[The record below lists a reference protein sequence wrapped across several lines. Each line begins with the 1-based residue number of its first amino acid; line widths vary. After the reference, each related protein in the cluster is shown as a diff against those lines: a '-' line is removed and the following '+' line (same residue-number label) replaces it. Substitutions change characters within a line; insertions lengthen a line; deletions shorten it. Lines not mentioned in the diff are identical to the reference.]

1 MIQFLSY
8 SEVIVS
14 EKCSAKQI
22 RMITY
27 LPTSGKY
34 NTTAPSKI
42 KPYGE
47 DIKRLLSEGKT
58 FRQINIY
65 IREIGYSGAESTIR
79 MYATR
84 ERKLIREAGGTS
96 SKKLERRWLI
106 KLLYKPI
113 DEIKKFSQE
122 QLDKVIEQ
130 YPIIGRLYDVGKNF
144 KEILFSPKPKELEKW
159 MEECALLDIE
169 EITSFMNGLKR
180 DIQAVKNAIKMGY
193 NNGLAEGSVNK
204 LKVVKRI
211 MYVRNSFELLKAKL
225 LQLELKRKVN

>member
-65 IREIGYSGAESTIR
+65 IREIGYTGAESTIR
-79 MYATR
+79 MYAT
-84 ERKLIREAGGTS
+84 

-225 LQLELKRKVN
+225 LRLELKRKVN

>member
-1 MIQFLSY
+1 MLQ
-8 SEVIVS
+8 
-14 EKCSAKQI
+14 KC
-22 RMITY
+22 
-27 LPTSGKY
+27 L
-34 NTTAPSKI
+34 TT
-42 KPYGE
+42 
-47 DIKRLLSEGKT
+47 T
-58 FRQINIY
+58 
-65 IREIGYSGAESTIR
+65 
-79 MYATR
+79 
-84 ERKLIREAGGTS
+84 
-96 SKKLERRWLI
+96 
-106 KLLYKPI
+106 
-113 DEIKKFSQE
+113 EIKKFSQE